1 MKTKKFKYYY
11 LVWTLEFR
19 GGVLGAQE
27 DKKEYEYGEFRGGT
41 WTGGTR
47 GTK

>member
-19 GGVLGAQE
+19 GRVLEAQK
-27 DKKEYEYGEFRGGT
+27 DKKECEYGKFRGGT

-47 GTK
+47 GT